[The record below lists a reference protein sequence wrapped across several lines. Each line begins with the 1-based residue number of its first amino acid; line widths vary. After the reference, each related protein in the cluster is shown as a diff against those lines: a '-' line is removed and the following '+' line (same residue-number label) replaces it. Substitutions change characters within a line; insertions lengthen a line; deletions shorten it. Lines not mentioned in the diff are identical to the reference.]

1 MDENNRDEALRAKE
15 IAERK
20 LNSRDLKAARKFAL
34 KAEKLN
40 PSLDGIPQL
49 LSTIEVYQASENRYG
64 GESDWYGVLGL
75 TAFSDEETV
84 KKQYRKLALQL
95 HPDKNKSVGAEG
107 AFKLISEALSVLSDT
122 SSKSIYD
129 QKRKSYGSSTPTINN
144 GVSSSS
150 STRARKRA
158 ASSSGSGGSAL
169 RTGVDTFWTSCN
181 RCRMQYEYLRIYL
194 NHNLLCPNCHNA
206 FMAVET
212 GFPCNGAGSNSNFS
226 YSGTNS
232 NSNSNSRSY
241 DSYGNN
247 NSSSFQWQ
255 NNQQPKSTSSRGRRK
270 HEETTYGFNYD
281 YNYNNS
287 NNTNNYNYS
296 YSSGG
301 SGNVYTQEKPPK
313 KLGRPPKRRRY
324 SCGETINGSERQVP
338 DPERPNGFFQAGN
351 DNSSNNNNN
360 SGGNYPNTYNFSSRV
375 PARRNNFRD
384 ISQIDI
390 RAMLMEKTKNLVVK
404 KLEEWRISNSNS
416 KENDEST
423 RMEDDMSDGKNN
435 GAVEVTPTDQRKVVK
450 VVRQPLSIDVPDP
463 DFYDFDKDRTEK
475 AFDGDQVWATYDS
488 EDGMPR
494 LYAMV
499 QKIITKKPF
508 TIRMSFLNSK
518 SNLELGP
525 INWVGSGFTKT
536 CGDFRVGRYQVTDT
550 VNIFSHRV
558 KFEKGPRGIIKIVP
572 RKGETWAVYKN
583 WSPEWNELTPEDT
596 IYKYE
601 IVEIVT
607 DYDGD
612 KGVEVVPMVKVAG
625 FKAVF
630 HRHMD
635 PNEVR
640 RIPREEMFRF
650 SHGIP
655 SRLLTGEEAA
665 NSPKG
670 CHELDPAATPV
681 DLLQIISDDVAV
693 ESAD

>member
-1 MDENNRDEALRAKE
+1 MDESNRDEALRAKE

-34 KAEKLN
+34 KAERLN
-40 PSLDGIPQL
+40 PSLDGISQL

-75 TAFSDEETV
+75 SAFSDEETV

-122 SSKSIYD
+122 SRKSIYD
-129 QKRKSYGSSTPTINN
+129 QKCKSYGNSTPTINN

-158 ASSSGSGGSAL
+158 ASSTGSGSGSSL

-212 GFPCNGAGSNSNFS
+212 GFPCNGSGSNSNFS

-232 NSNSNSRSY
+232 KNY

-247 NSSSFQWQ
+247 SSNFQWQ
-255 NNQQPKSTSSRGRRK
+255 NNQQQKLTSSRGRRK
-270 HEETTYGFNYD
+270 HEETAYGFNYD

-287 NNTNNYNYS
+287 NKTNNYNYS

-301 SGNVYTQEKPPK
+301 SANVYPQEKPAK
-313 KLGRPPKRRRY
+313 RLGRPPKRMRFSY
-324 SCGETINGSERQVP
+324 GETINGSERQVQ

-360 SGGNYPNTYNFSSRV
+360 SGGNYTNNCNLPSRV
-375 PARRNNFRD
+375 PTRRNNFRD

-390 RAMLMEKTKNLVVK
+390 RAMLMEKTRNLVVK
-404 KLEEWRISNSNS
+404 KLEEWRISKANE

-423 RMEDDMSDGKNN
+423 HVEDDMSDGKNN
-435 GAVEVTPTDQRKVVK
+435 EVAEVIPADGRKVVK
-450 VVRQPLSIDVPDP
+450 VVRQPVSIDVPDP

-572 RKGETWAVYKN
+572 RKGETWAVYKK
-583 WSPEWNELTPEDT
+583 WSPEWNELTPEDI

-607 DYDGD
+607 DYDVD
-612 KGVEVVPMVKVAG
+612 NGVEVVPMVKVAG

-635 PNEVR
+635 PSEVR

-655 SRLLTGEEAA
+655 SRPLTGEEAA

-681 DLLQIISDDVAV
+681 DLLQIISDDAAV
-693 ESAD
+693 ETAD

>member
-1 MDENNRDEALRAKE
+1 MDETNRDEALRAKE

-20 LNSRDLKAARKFAL
+20 FNLRDLKAARKFAL
-34 KAEKLN
+34 KAEKLY
-40 PSLDGIPQL
+40 PSLDGVSQL

-75 TAFSDEETV
+75 AAFSDEETV

-122 SSKSIYD
+122 SRKSTYD
-129 QKRKSYGSSTPTINN
+129 QKRKSYGSSTPSTNN

-150 STRARKRA
+150 STRSRKRA
-158 ASSSGSGGSAL
+158 ASGSGSGSGSTL

-212 GFPCNGAGSNSNFS
+212 GFPCNGSGSSSNSNFG

-232 NSNSNSRSY
+232 RNY

-247 NSSSFQWQ
+247 NSNFQWQ
-255 NNQQPKSTSSRGRRK
+255 NNQQHKSTSSRGRRK
-270 HEETTYGFNYD
+270 HEETTYEFNYD

-287 NNTNNYNYS
+287 NNVNNYNYN

-301 SGNVYTQEKPPK
+301 SANVYPQEKPTK
-313 KLGRPPKRRRY
+313 RLGRPPKRRRY
-324 SCGETINGSERQVP
+324 SYGEANNGSERQFP
-338 DPERPNGFFQAGN
+338 EPERPNGFSQAGN
-351 DNSSNNNNN
+351 DNTSNSNNNVGANN
-360 SGGNYPNTYNFSSRV
+360 SYNYNFSSRM
-375 PARRNNFRD
+375 PAKRNNFRD

-390 RAMLMEKTKNLVVK
+390 RAMLMEKTKNLVEK
-404 KLEEWRISNSNS
+404 KLEEFRISNSNS
-416 KENDEST
+416 KENEESSPV
-423 RMEDDMSDGKNN
+423 EDDASDGKNN
-435 GAVEVTPTDQRKVVK
+435 EPAEVNPTDPRKVVK
-450 VVRQPLSIDVPDP
+450 VVRQPVSIDVPDP

-558 KFEKGPRGIIKIVP
+558 KFEKGPRGIVKIVP

-583 WSPEWNELTPEDT
+583 WSPEWNELTPEDV

-607 DYDGD
+607 DYDVEN
-612 KGVEVVPMVKVAG
+612 GVEVVPMVKVAG

-635 PNEVR
+635 PKEVR

-655 SRLLTGEEAA
+655 SRILTGEEAA

-681 DLLQIISDDVAV
+681 DLLQVISDDVTV